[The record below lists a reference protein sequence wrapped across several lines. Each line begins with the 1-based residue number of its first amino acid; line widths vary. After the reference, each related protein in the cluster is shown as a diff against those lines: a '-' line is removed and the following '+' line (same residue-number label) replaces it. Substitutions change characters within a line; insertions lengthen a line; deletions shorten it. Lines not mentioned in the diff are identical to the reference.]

1 MYLGGADM
9 DVYPAPGIVRK
20 SHDLFVIVIMVV
32 IMGIAMFFM
41 VAVVVVVV
49 AIAIVV
55 VMIAT
60 LMVMIAAVVVV
71 GAIREVMA
79 VDVHPTMV
87 IAVRLVCERAA
98 YRLAC
103 VSEHDGK
110 SAFALHD
117 LRHPLNITIAQPDKA
132 PHGRD
137 AAKESKRSAN
147 RIHRRF
153 LPSTSEASE
162 RRTAT

>member
-1 MYLGGADM
+1 M
-9 DVYPAPGIVRK
+9 DINPTPRIVGKR
-20 SHDLFVIVIMVV
+20 HCLFVTVV
-32 IMGIAMFFM
+32 MIAIMGIAMFFM

-79 VDVHPTMV
+79 VDVQPTMV
-87 IAVRLVCERAA
+87 IAVRLVYERAA
-98 YRLAC
+98 YRLAS

-117 LRHPLNITIAQPDKA
+117 LGHRFTKA
-132 PHGRD
+132 RD
-137 AAKESKRSAN
+137 QTRQHNNMQNPQKQA
-147 RIHRRF
+147 
-153 LPSTSEASE
+153 
-162 RRTAT
+162 